1 MTTAAKSTHDG
12 NWYVL
17 VAALVPPAQP
27 LTLAP
32 GLAIRR
38 LPCRINLLDLAE
50 AGKVGFTAWAAL
62 QPFSQYLFAEIE
74 SAKDAD
80 ISPGYDTLNRAW
92 LVTSLLV
99 LRGFTPLRNIAC
111 SGYSWANIAGS
122 NKRLSASKSLTD
134 RPQLPPF
141 TGSLLDFHLQS
152 IIDLKPRVE
161 EVTPE
166 DAAWIQQH
174 FDSFNRL
181 ASESEKFRFALEA
194 AVDWRFAKEP
204 RSAVARIWSGIEA
217 LCDIN
222 TELVYRLSLISASL
236 LAPRGPER
244 KAKFDAVKKLYG
256 FRSKVVHGEQLE
268 QDKIFE
274 VVSDSFH
281 LLKDLLMVSIN
292 KGRTLTKDDFDDAIF
307 C

>member
-1 MTTAAKSTHDG
+1 MTTGKITPHNG
-12 NWYVL
+12 NWYIL
-17 VAALVPPAQP
+17 VAALLPPAQP

-32 GLAIRR
+32 GISIRK
-38 LPCRINLLDLAE
+38 LPCLISLLDLAE

-62 QPFSQYLFAEIE
+62 QPFSKYLFAEIE

-80 ISPGYDTLNRAW
+80 TSPGYNTLDRAW
-92 LVTSLLV
+92 LVTALLV
-99 LRGFTPLRNIAC
+99 LRGFTPLRNVAC

-122 NKRLSASKSLTD
+122 YKRFSASKTVEN

-141 TGSLLDFHLQS
+141 NGTLMDFHFKS
-152 IIDLKPRVE
+152 IVDLTPRLE
-161 EVTPE
+161 EVTLA

-217 LCDIN
+217 LCGIN
-222 TELVYRLSLISASL
+222 TELTYRLSLISASL
-236 LAPRGPER
+236 LAPRGSER
-244 KAKFDAVKKLYG
+244 KTKFDSVKTLYG
-256 FRSKVVHGEQLE
+256 LRSKVVHGEQLE
-268 QDKIFE
+268 KDKILE
-274 VVSDSFH
+274 VASDSFH
-281 LLKDLLMVSIN
+281 LLKDLLMVSI
-292 KGRTLTKDDFDDAIF
+292 KRGRTLTQNDIDDAIF
-307 C
+307 Y